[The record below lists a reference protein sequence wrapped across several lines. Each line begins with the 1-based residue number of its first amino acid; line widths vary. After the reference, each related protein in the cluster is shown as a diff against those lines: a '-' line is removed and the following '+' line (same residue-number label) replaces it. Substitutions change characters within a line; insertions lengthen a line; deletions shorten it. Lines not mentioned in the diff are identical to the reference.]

1 MCERME
7 KFSASLRVIHGG
19 KFVTKGW
26 KTEYMGGA
34 MYMKLDMREVCYFN
48 LVDLVKNELGYEG
61 ESELWFRRHG
71 LSLIVGKKK
80 IESDKDVELLMDT
93 KDINGFVTMYVVH
106 RESEEI
112 LSHQNV
118 KRGPTENTIN
128 RSIENPTPTFAAS
141 LTTTHKTPHSRLPLS
156 ATRPQKL
163 QTFRSK
169 IPEIPLNNPEIDEIV
184 TESGGGVGDEDS
196 DEDSVDPDVV
206 LSDGDFDDVENDDD
220 LYAEFV
226 EEDTSGFGIFRLR
239 GDEEDIDEA
248 NENEVDDA
256 DLELEDEL
264 ISEDDELDS
273 KHGSDDDEVKTY
285 PIFNADKDFKK
296 PINLTLGLKFP
307 SNKIFRKALRWSAIE
322 NGYEYYLLHNG
333 SQRVSAYCKHRCN
346 CKWLKRKAK
355 LDSKN
360 CKCEISKKCTFK
372 VHAKKC
378 TEEETF
384 QIRSLRLTHRC
395 GWRDTN
401 CMCTSSYLAEKY
413 LDYWKLDSS
422 VTVAT
427 FQKKV
432 LSDLRVDIGYFKAYY
447 AKEKALKMI
456 YGKADEQYKFVWDYA
471 ETLLKHDQGS
481 SVFVQLGNIQTPP
494 PVFKRMYMCL
504 RGCKEGFINGCRPI
518 LGVDGCHLK
527 GVYPGIL
534 LTAVGKDGNCNIYP
548 LAWAVVEVEN
558 TNSWTWFLEL
568 LMNDIEPVANSITFI
583 SDRQKGLVEAF
594 NKVVPNAEIRYC
606 CRHIWTNFKRTY
618 PCEDFRQTF
627 WRIAKAYTK
636 PEFDQHMEVMKGMT
650 VGAFNYLSSIPT
662 KHWCRHAFGT
672 ICKSAMMLNNCAE
685 SFNNVIRKCRDKPI
699 IELME
704 WLRRYNM
711 RRMCSKREGASTLGD
726 DIMPAIVKQLD
737 VIYTEARKCEIA
749 RSDTFKFEVEYN
761 LERFVV
767 DLQKKSCDCRKW
779 DVTGVPCVHAFAA
792 ILKKRQEPKD
802 FVDRAYSKE
811 VYKLTYA
818 PSISP
823 MPGPKLWE
831 KSLHPQPNP
840 PPYRK
845 MPGRPN
851 SKKRRK
857 EQGENEQ
864 RVYVKRKPHK
874 KTCGNCGQSGHNRK
888 GCKNPTVVKL
898 VAKKRTSQEEV
909 ILTQNHPQSSQSTI
923 VASST
928 PTRAAPSTTP
938 TTQASLM

>member
-1 MCERME
+1 M
-7 KFSASLRVIHGG
+7 
-19 KFVTKGW
+19 VT
-26 KTEYMGGA
+26 
-34 MYMKLDMREVCYFN
+34 
-48 LVDLVKNELGYEG
+48 
-61 ESELWFRRHG
+61 S
-71 LSLIVGKKK
+71 
-80 IESDKDVELLMDT
+80 
-93 KDINGFVTMYVVH
+93 
-106 RESEEI
+106 
-112 LSHQNV
+112 
-118 KRGPTENTIN
+118 
-128 RSIENPTPTFAAS
+128 
-141 LTTTHKTPHSRLPLS
+141 TTHKTPHFRLPLS

-169 IPEIPLNNPEIDEIV
+169 IPEIPLNNPEIVEIV

-196 DEDSVDPDVV
+196 DEDSIDPDVV
-206 LSDGDFDDVENDDD
+206 LN
-220 LYAEFV
+220 
-226 EEDTSGFGIFRLR
+226 TSGFGIFRLR

-256 DLELEDEL
+256 DLELDEEL

-296 PINLTLGLKFP
+296 PINLTVGLKFP
-307 SNKIFRKALRWSAIE
+307 SNKVFRKALRWSAIE

-333 SQRVSAYCKHRCN
+333 SQR
-346 CKWLKRKAK
+346 
-355 LDSKN
+355 
-360 CKCEISKKCTFK
+360 CTFK

-401 CMCTSSYLAEKY
+401 YMCTSSYLAEKY

-427 FQKKV
+427 LQKKV
-432 LSDLRVDIGYFKAYY
+432 LSDLGVNIGYFKAYY

-456 YGKADEQYKFVWDYA
+456 YGETDEQYKFVWDNA
-471 ETLLKHDQGS
+471 EIVLKHDKGS

-494 PVFKRMYMCL
+494 PVFKR
-504 RGCKEGFINGCRPI
+504 IPI
-518 LGVDGCHLK
+518 LRVDGCHLK

-548 LAWAVVEVEN
+548 LAWAVVEVKN

-618 PCEDFRQTF
+618 PGEDFRQTF

-636 PEFDQHMEVMKGMT
+636 PEFDQHMEVMKGMS

-662 KHWCRHAFGT
+662 MHWCRHAFGT
-672 ICKSAMMLNNCAE
+672 SCKSAMMLNNCVE

-711 RRMCSKREGASTLGD
+711 RRMCSKRKGASTLGD
-726 DIMPAIVKQLD
+726 DIMPAIVKQMD
-737 VIYTEARKCEIA
+737 VISTEARKCEIA
-749 RSDTFKFEVEYN
+749 R
-761 LERFVV
+761 
-767 DLQKKSCDCRKW
+767 KW
-779 DVTGVPCVHAFAA
+779 DATGVPCVHAFAA

-802 FVDRAYSKE
+802 FVDRAYCKE
-811 VYKLTYA
+811 VYKLAYA

-823 MPGPKLWE
+823 MPGLMLWE

-845 MPGRPN
+845 MPGRPS

-864 RVYVKRKPHK
+864 RVYVKRTPHK

-923 VASST
+923 VTSST